1 MRPADSFC
9 AARKHL
15 LLGGK
20 NIFLQFIL
28 GGNNIFLPTLLSQNN
43 GRQNGLISRMLL
55 SELYTLFSGIKRNF

>member
-1 MRPADSFC
+1 MRPADSVC

-28 GGNNIFLPTLLSQNN
+28 GGNNIFLQIDFTIANL
-43 GRQNGLISRMLL
+43 
-55 SELYTLFSGIKRNF
+55 